1 MLGAHVVFHLCTGYF
16 VLCTQQSYLVL
27 YSHPLSHLCPVY
39 FVLCAHLLFHLCT
52 GYLVLCTHQL
62 SHLWTGYFLFCT
74 HLLSHLCTGYLV
86 FSSTHRKQP
95 IGDWQV
101 EAVRGEQTWLT
112 VSDLSPNTKYFFK
125 LQARN
130 AKGYGPLS
138 IAVPYK
144 TPKGMMLLMC

>member
-1 MLGAHVVFHLCTGYF
+1 MLCTHLLFHLCTGYF
-16 VLCTQQSYLVL
+16 VLCTNC
-27 YSHPLSHLCPVY
+27 SHLLKLFGVIWSPIVS
-39 FVLCAHLLFHLCT
+39 FVPCLFCVRHSS
-52 GYLVLCTHQL
+52 VVSFMHR
-62 SHLWTGYFLFCT
+62 YFLFCT

-144 TPKGMMLLMC
+144 TPKGMMLLMYRWVD